1 MNYQIGWSSSS
12 IAITNWR
19 FEPHHAVDRMYPGL
33 KGFRAMSAVVQS
45 PEHVRLGRAVRELR
59 ARRGLSQEEL
69 GFRSGLHRNYVGA
82 IERGEI
88 NPTFRVL
95 LKVTEG
101 LDVPLSELIELWER
115 RAHDPLITRTRRL
128 K

>member
-1 MNYQIGWSSSS
+1 M
-12 IAITNWR
+12 
-19 FEPHHAVDRMYPGL
+19 
-33 KGFRAMSAVVQS
+33 AMGAVVQS
-45 PEHVRLGRAVRELR
+45 SEHIRLGRAVRELR

-115 RAHDPLITRTRRL
+115 RVTDPLQPPKRRA
-128 K
+128 

>member
-1 MNYQIGWSSSS
+1 
-12 IAITNWR
+12 
-19 FEPHHAVDRMYPGL
+19 
-33 KGFRAMSAVVQS
+33 MSAVVQS
-45 PEHVRLGRAVRELR
+45 SEHVRLGRAVRELR

-95 LKVTEG
+95 LKVTDG

-115 RAHDPLITRTRRL
+115 RANDPVIPRARRPPRPSG
-128 K
+128 